1 MINRGKYDII
11 ILIVILILLF
21 SFSGDNELLQKK
33 STQVVFVLLVIYSV
47 YNKTSYN
54 FILIVFSNSLTGHD
68 E

>member
-11 ILIVILILLF
+11 ILIAILILLF

-33 STQVVFVLLVIYSV
+33 TTQVVFVLLVIYSV

-54 FILIVFSNSLTGHD
+54 FI
-68 E
+68 